1 MTPGEIPL
9 KQASDDPNSTA
20 SADKAT
26 QAEASAAAAEAVAPA
41 APSAPAAPAMTVS
54 GAAAPAADPA
64 GELPPEIEPT
74 EETIRQS
81 LAKVVDPELHMNI
94 VELGLVYKVDVLKQG
109 GPAPDVEVEMTLTSP
124 GCPYGPIILGQIPTV
139 VKRDFGDRVHE
150 VNVGLTFTPPWD
162 PATMASEDVQFELGI
177 F

>member
-1 MTPGEIPL
+1 MNQIEPQNQIEPLNQPQVVPAEAAVSQIPAEAQPEA
-9 KQASDDPNSTA
+9 KAEAATA
-20 SADKAT
+20 SAET
-26 QAEASAAAAEAVAPA
+26 SSPAPA
-41 APSAPAAPAMTVS
+41 A
-54 GAAAPAADPA
+54 A
-64 GELPPEIEPT
+64 GELPQDVELS
-74 EETIRQS
+74 EETVRSS
-81 LAKVVDPELHMNI
+81 LEKVIDPELHMNI

-124 GCPYGPIILGQIPTV
+124 GCPYGPMILGQIPSV
-139 VKRDFGDRVHE
+139 VKKDFGARVHE